1 MYTVFVHGLEFYAH
15 HGVPDEEQVIGHRYS
30 VDIEL
35 EVDGKADETD
45 SVDESVDYGAVSA
58 LVQSVGRRE
67 QVRTV
72 ERLASLL
79 CDAIL
84 ARFLLTH
91 RVTVTLMKRL
101 PPTDAIIESAG
112 VRLHRTRS

>member
-1 MYTVFVHGLEFYAH
+1 MYTVFVRGLEFYAH

-30 VDIEL
+30 VDIDL
-35 EVDGKADETD
+35 EVDGKADESD
-45 SVDESVDYGAVSA
+45 SVDDTADYGAVSA

-72 ERLASLL
+72 ERLAAILG
-79 CDAIL
+79 DAIL
-84 ARFLLTH
+84 ARFPLTQT
-91 RVTVTLMKRL
+91 VTVNLMKRL

>member
-1 MYTVFVHGLEFYAH
+1 MYTVFVRGLEFYAH

-30 VDIEL
+30 VDIDL

-45 SVDESVDYGAVSA
+45 SVDDTVDYGAVCA

-72 ERLASLL
+72 ERLASLF
-79 CDAIL
+79 CDAIFS
-84 ARFLLTH
+84 RFPQVHAVSIRLG
-91 RVTVTLMKRL
+91 KRL
-101 PPTDAIIESAG
+101 PPTDAILDSAG
-112 VRLHRTRS
+112 VRLSRQRS

>member
-1 MYTVFVHGLEFYAH
+1 MYTVFVRGLEFYAH

-30 VDIEL
+30 VDIDL
-35 EVDGKADETD
+35 EVDGQAHETD
-45 SVDESVDYGAVSA
+45 SVNESVDYGEVCA

-67 QVRTV
+67 QVRTI
-72 ERLASLL
+72 ERLAAIL

-84 ARFLLTH
+84 MRFALAE
-91 RVTVTLMKRL
+91 TVTLSVSKRL

-112 VRLHRTRS
+112 VMLTRHR